1 MSGDFADENAIGCS
15 RQGEEPKTVYNPA
28 ASKPAWPSAVLAV
41 VAMSFHLGLQIL
53 QGECGRGQN

>member
-28 ASKPAWPSAVLAV
+28 PGKPPASPSAFLTVLAMFYCF
-41 VAMSFHLGLQIL
+41 ALPIL
-53 QGECGRGQN
+53 QGESE